1 MTETQIARLK
11 HTIQAQDVMLFQC
24 MKYIQAIKAEV
35 DQCVKCRYISQSAY
49 AERTLGI
56 QKRTLGIQK
65 LAKLPICFGSYR
77 IVDHGKIKN
86 VEMTGDQDC
95 RIIILKNTETSLF
108 TIDIDA
114 LEDLVELREI
124 RFHFV
129 KKYVPGINTTIHLV
143 KMGEPMAYIDF
154 IQWCSQ
160 RRIRLSMTIG
170 GEAVAVDWKYVFM

>member
-1 MTETQIARLK
+1 MTEIYRIQVARLK

-35 DQCVKCRYISQSAY
+35 DQCVKCRRISQSAY
-49 AERTLGI
+49 AERPSDI
-56 QKRTLGIQK
+56 QNLT
-65 LAKLPICFGSYR
+65 KLPICFGSYR

-86 VEMTGDQDC
+86 VEMRGDYDC
-95 RIIILKNTETSLF
+95 RIIILKNTETSLI
-108 TIDIDA
+108 TLDIDA
-114 LEDLVELREI
+114 LKDLAELREI

-143 KMGEPMAYIDF
+143 NMGEPMSYIDF

>member
-1 MTETQIARLK
+1 MTDIQITRLK

-35 DQCVKCRYISQSAY
+35 DQCVKCRRISQSAY
-49 AERTLGI
+49 AERI
-56 QKRTLGIQK
+56 QN

-86 VEMTGDQDC
+86 VEMRGDYDC
-95 RIIILKNTETSLF
+95 RIIILKNTETNLF
-108 TIDIDA
+108 TLDIDA
-114 LEDLVELREI
+114 LEDLAELREI

-143 KMGEPMAYIDF
+143 NMGEPMLYIDF

>member
-1 MTETQIARLK
+1 MTDTQIARLK
-11 HTIQAQDVMLFQC
+11 HTIHAQDVMLFQC

-35 DQCVKCRYISQSAY
+35 DQCVKCGRISQSAFVD
-49 AERTLGI
+49 RI
-56 QKRTLGIQK
+56 QKS
-65 LAKLPICFGSYR
+65 AKLPICFGSYR

-86 VEMTGDQDC
+86 VEMRGDPDC
-95 RIIILKNTETSLF
+95 RIIILKNTETNLI
-108 TIDIDA
+108 TLDIDA
-114 LEDLVELREI
+114 LEDLAELREI

-143 KMGEPMAYIDF
+143 KMGEPMDYIEF
-154 IQWCSQ
+154 IHWCSQ

>member
-1 MTETQIARLK
+1 MTEIYRIQVARLK
-11 HTIQAQDVMLFQC
+11 QTIQAQDVMLFQC

-35 DQCVKCRYISQSAY
+35 DQCEKCGCISQSAY
-49 AERTLGI
+49 AER
-56 QKRTLGIQK
+56 IQK

-86 VEMTGDQDC
+86 VEMRGDYDC

-108 TIDIDA
+108 TLDIDA
-114 LEDLVELREI
+114 LKDLAELREI

-143 KMGEPMAYIDF
+143 NMGEPMAYIDF

>member
-1 MTETQIARLK
+1 MTEIYRNQVARLK

-35 DQCVKCRYISQSAY
+35 DN
-49 AERTLGI
+49 
-56 QKRTLGIQK
+56 

-86 VEMTGDQDC
+86 VEMRGDYDC
-95 RIIILKNTETSLF
+95 RIIILKNTETNLI
-108 TIDIDA
+108 TLDIDA
-114 LEDLVELREI
+114 LETMAELREI

-143 KMGEPMAYIDF
+143 NMGEPMSYIDF
-154 IQWCSQ
+154 IYWCSQ

>member
-1 MTETQIARLK
+1 MTEIYRNQVARLK

-35 DQCVKCRYISQSAY
+35 DN
-49 AERTLGI
+49 
-56 QKRTLGIQK
+56 

-86 VEMTGDQDC
+86 VEMRGDYDC
-95 RIIILKNTETSLF
+95 RIIILKNTETNLI
-108 TIDIDA
+108 TLDIDA
-114 LEDLVELREI
+114 LEDLAELREI

-143 KMGEPMAYIDF
+143 NMGESMAYIDF
-154 IQWCSQ
+154 IYWCSQ

>member
-1 MTETQIARLK
+1 MTEIYRNQVARLK
-11 HTIQAQDVMLFQC
+11 HTIQVQDVMLFQC

-35 DQCVKCRYISQSAY
+35 DQCVKCRRISQSAH
-49 AERTLGI
+49 AERPPD
-56 QKRTLGIQK
+56 IQK

-86 VEMTGDQDC
+86 VEMRGDYDC
-95 RIIILKNTETSLF
+95 RIIILKNTETNLI
-108 TIDIDA
+108 TLDIDA
-114 LEDLVELREI
+114 LEDLAELREI

-154 IQWCSQ
+154 IYWCSQ

>member
-1 MTETQIARLK
+1 MTEIYQNQVARLK

-35 DQCVKCRYISQSAY
+35 DQCVKCRRISQSVY
-49 AERTLGI
+49 AERPPD
-56 QKRTLGIQK
+56 IQK

-86 VEMTGDQDC
+86 VEMRGDYDC
-95 RIIILKNTETSLF
+95 RIIILKNTETNLI
-108 TIDIDA
+108 TLDIDA
-114 LEDLVELREI
+114 LEDLAELREI

-143 KMGEPMAYIDF
+143 NVGEPMAYIDF
-154 IQWCSQ
+154 IYWCSQ

>member
-1 MTETQIARLK
+1 MTETQITRLK

-35 DQCVKCRYISQSAY
+35 DQCVKCRRISQSAY
-49 AERTLGI
+49 AERI
-56 QKRTLGIQK
+56 QN

-86 VEMTGDQDC
+86 VEMRGDHDC

-108 TIDIDA
+108 TLDIDV
-114 LEDLVELREI
+114 LEDLTELREI

-143 KMGEPMAYIDF
+143 NMGEPMLYIDF